1 MLRTRPL
8 SIGGIVWY
16 KAETRV
22 VMTTSTKAES
32 KRLRIILGGVLSA
45 FLAALDTTILATV
58 MPTIVEELGGLSLY
72 SWVFSV
78 YMIMTAVSMP
88 IWGRLC
94 DLLGKRLLF
103 AAAVVFFLFGS
114 VLCGISQNMTQ
125 LIVFRGLQGIGAGG
139 LSAVPFALIS
149 TVFPS
154 HERGKALG
162 VLASAW
168 GISSIVGPLLGSL
181 LVTSLHWRWVFYINL
196 PIGAAGITL
205 IWRHYTEVAPHRKE
219 KIDYAG
225 ALFLACAIIALL
237 LTFLQIGRGSGA
249 VTAGVGVSCLGFVL
263 FLALF
268 GVQERRAESPLLEL
282 AFFRRRAF
290 WVGNLL
296 GFMASF
302 AMYGILAYMPLFT
315 QSVQG
320 GTAVQAGLVI
330 TPMSL
335 AWSAS
340 SVASGRL
347 VSRIGE
353 NTMIRFGMALMAI
366 GFLFALFI
374 HSDSSILYLVLCV
387 VSAGIGMGAQTPSLM
402 LSVQHSLDQK
412 NVGVATS
419 TQMLARTI
427 GGAVGVSLLGS
438 ILTGSMGQRIQELSV
453 AGALDRFPE
462 TAKAVFGDPQKLLG
476 LDIRPLLSSADLTTV
491 LSVFTDALHTVFL
504 SSLIMI
510 LAGLAVSASL
520 PPSAL
525 HRIARPQE
533 FHHD

>member
-1 MLRTRPL
+1 
-8 SIGGIVWY
+8 
-16 KAETRV
+16 
-22 VMTTSTKAES
+22 MTDSPQAES
-32 KRLRIILGGVLSA
+32 PRLRIILGCVLSA

-94 DLLGKRLLF
+94 DLLGKRHLF
-103 AAAVVFFLFGS
+103 VAAVVFFLFGS
-114 VLCGISQNMTQ
+114 VLCGLSQNMTQ

-154 HERGKALG
+154 YERGKALG

-168 GISSIVGPLLGSL
+168 GISGIVGPLLGSL
-181 LVTSLHWRWVFYINL
+181 IVTSLHWRWVFYINL
-196 PIGAAGITL
+196 PIGATAITV
-205 IWRHYTEVAPHRKE
+205 IWRHYTEVAAHRME
-219 KIDYAG
+219 RIDYPG
-225 ALFLACAIIALL
+225 ALLLACAIIALL
-237 LTFLQIGRGSGA
+237 LTFLQVGRGSG
-249 VTAGVGVSCLGFVL
+249 VVSAGVGVPAIAFILFLGFFV
-263 FLALF
+263 
-268 GVQERRAESPLLEL
+268 VQERGAESPLLEL

-296 GFMASF
+296 GFTASF
-302 AMYGILAYMPLFT
+302 AMYGIIAYMPLFT

-353 NTMIRFGMALMAI
+353 NAMIRFGMVMTAI
-366 GFLFALFI
+366 GFLLALFI
-374 HSDSSILYLVLCV
+374 RVDSSISYLILCV
-387 VSAGIGMGAQTPSLM
+387 VSAGVGMGAQTPSLM

-438 ILTGSMGQRIQELSV
+438 ILTGSMGLSIQEL
-453 AGALDRFPE
+453 AGAGTLDRFPE
-462 TAKAVFGDPQKLLG
+462 AAKALFGDPQKLLG
-476 LDIRPLLSSADLTTV
+476 LDIRPLLSRQDLTTV
-491 LSVFTDALHTVFL
+491 YSVFTDALHTVFL
-504 SSLIMI
+504 TSLTII
-510 LAGLAVSASL
+510 VAGLAVSAAL

-525 HRIARPQE
+525 HRITHTQE
-533 FHHD
+533 FRHE

>member
-1 MLRTRPL
+1 MTDPL
-8 SIGGIVWY
+8 QA
-16 KAETRV
+16 K
-22 VMTTSTKAES
+22 ST
-32 KRLRIILGGVLSA
+32 RLRIILGGVLSA

-103 AAAVVFFLFGS
+103 VAAVLFFLFGS
-114 VLCGISQNMTQ
+114 VLCGLSQNMTQ

-139 LSAVPFALIS
+139 ISAVPFALIS
-149 TVFPS
+149 TVFPT

-168 GISSIVGPLLGSL
+168 GISSIIGPLLGSL
-181 LVTSLHWRWVFYINL
+181 IVTSLHWRWVFYINI
-196 PIGAAGITL
+196 PIGAAAIAV
-205 IWRHYTEVAPHRKE
+205 IQRHYTEVALHRRE
-219 KIDYAG
+219 RIDYPG
-225 ALFLACAIIALL
+225 ALLLACAIIALL
-237 LTFLQIGRGSGA
+237 LIFLYIGRGSG
-249 VTAGVGVSCLGFVL
+249 VLSGSVGVFALACIL
-263 FLALF
+263 FLTLF
-268 GVQERRAESPLLEL
+268 VVQERRAESPILEL

-296 GFMASF
+296 GFLVSF
-302 AMYGILAYMPLFT
+302 TMYGIIAYVPLFA

-330 TPMSL
+330 MPMSL

-347 VSRIGE
+347 VSRVGE
-353 NTMIRFGMALMAI
+353 NTMIRLGMVMMTAGL
-366 GFLFALFI
+366 LLALFI
-374 HSDSSILYLVLCV
+374 HYDSSIPYLVLCV
-387 VSAGIGMGAQTPSLM
+387 VTVGFGMGAQTPSLM

-419 TQMLARTI
+419 TQMLARTL

-438 ILTGSMGQRIQELSV
+438 ILTGSMGLRIRELGA
-453 AGALDRFPE
+453 AGMLDRFPE
-462 TAKAVFGDPQKLLG
+462 PAKALFGDPQKLLG
-476 LDIRPLLSSADLTTV
+476 LDIRPLLSPVDLATV

-504 SSLIMI
+504 TGLAII
-510 LAGLAVSASL
+510 VAGLAISTSL
-520 PPSAL
+520 PPSVL
-525 HRIARPQE
+525 HRIHRPSDLN
-533 FHHD
+533 HD